1 MRLNPTQ
8 NWTVSFVR
16 EWLPYMSLRS
26 VLRLRD
32 YELRSAR
39 GEQVEGRNLEL
50 QMKSPVQTTVALREV
65 GSDILTFN
73 EVIKEQVYKSIL
85 TKLKRCET
93 VIDLGANI
101 GLASLYF
108 AGHYPHARLLA
119 VEPNP
124 PTYKILTANLKNLI
138 EAGRCRA
145 LRAAVW
151 GSEKKLVADRSK
163 AEADHYSAFAT
174 READGERAD
183 DGDVTMQGFP
193 INRIINDSGFE
204 RVDLMKVD
212 IEGAE
217 VELFKGD
224 TDWLKKVRAVAI
236 EFHHDSRAV
245 SRFDEI
251 MGAYGFRIYD
261 QDAHTVL
268 AVREGEEAD

>member
-1 MRLNPTQ
+1 MMRLNPTQ

-39 GEQVEGRNLEL
+39 GEQVEGQTLEL
-50 QMKSPVQTTVALREV
+50 QMKTPVQGRLSLREV

-73 EVIKEQVYKSIL
+73 EVIKDQVYKNIL
-85 TKLKRCET
+85 AKLRRCDT

-108 AGHYPHARLLA
+108 ASRYPSCRLLA

-124 PTYKILTANLKNLI
+124 PTYKILSANLRDLS
-138 EAGRCRA
+138 ERGRCKT

-151 GSEKKLVADRSK
+151 GSEKELVADPSQ
-163 AEADHYSAFAT
+163 AHDHYSAFAT
-174 READGERAD
+174 KEATGRENGEER
-183 DGDVTMQGFP
+183 MQGFP
-193 INRIINDSGFE
+193 ITKIIEDSGFE
-204 RVDLMKVD
+204 HVDLLKVD

-224 TDWLKKVRAVAI
+224 LDWLRKVGAIAI
-236 EFHHDSRAV
+236 EFHHDSRKTC
-245 SRFDEI
+245 RFDEI
-251 MGAYGFRIYD
+251 MSAFEFRIYD
-261 QDAHTVL
+261 QDPHTVL
-268 AVREGEEAD
+268 AVREEGAA

>member
-50 QMKSPVQTTVALREV
+50 RMKAPVQTTVSLREV

-73 EVIKEQVYKSIL
+73 EVIKDQVYKNIL
-85 TKLKRCET
+85 AALDRCET

-108 AGHYPHARLLA
+108 AGHYPRARVLA

-124 PTYKILTANLKNLI
+124 PTYKILTANLKNLV
-138 EAGRCRA
+138 EAGRCRT
-145 LRAAVW
+145 LQAAVW

-163 AEADHYSAFAT
+163 AEEDHYSAFAT
-174 READGERAD
+174 READDDRQDGGE
-183 DGDVTMQGFP
+183 TMQGLP
-193 INRIINDSGFE
+193 VNRIISESGFG

-224 TDWLKKVRAVAI
+224 LDWLKVVGAIAI
-236 EFHHDSRAV
+236 EFHEDSRAV
-245 SRFDEI
+245 TRFDEV
-251 MGAYGFRIYD
+251 MQAYGFRIQD
-261 QDAHTVL
+261 QGAHTVL
-268 AVREGEEAD
+268 AVRAGEAG

>member
-39 GEQVEGRNLEL
+39 GGQVEGRNLEL
-50 QMKSPVQTTVALREV
+50 RMKLPVQATVSLREV

-73 EVIKEQVYKSIL
+73 EVIKNQVYKNIL
-85 TKLKRCET
+85 RKLERCET
-93 VIDLGANI
+93 VVDLGANI

-108 AGHYPHARLLA
+108 AGHYPSCRLLA

-124 PTYKILTANLKNLI
+124 PTYEILAANLSGLV
-138 EAGRCRA
+138 EAGRCRT

-151 GSEKKLVADRSK
+151 GSEKALVADPSQ
-163 AEADHYSAFAT
+163 AADHYSAFAT
-174 READGERAD
+174 REAAGGENGRA
-183 DGDVTMQGFP
+183 TMQGLP
-193 INRIINDSGFE
+193 ITRIISDSGFE
-204 RVDLMKVD
+204 RVDLLKVD

-217 VELFKGD
+217 VELFKGN
-224 TDWLKKVRAVAI
+224 TDWLKSIGAIAI
-236 EFHHDSRAV
+236 EFHHDSREV
-245 SRFDEI
+245 CRFDEL
-251 MGAYGFRIYD
+251 MRAYQFGVYD
-261 QDAHTVL
+261 QDPHTVL
-268 AVREGEEAD
+268 AVREGAAG

>member
-50 QMKSPVQTTVALREV
+50 QMKQPVPALLSLREV
-65 GSDILTFN
+65 GSDIMTFT
-73 EVIKEQVYKSIL
+73 EVIREQVYKSIL
-85 TKLKRCET
+85 TKLASVET
-93 VIDLGANI
+93 IIDLGANI

-108 AGHYPHARLLA
+108 AGHYPRARVLA

-124 PTYKILTANLKNLI
+124 PTYAILAANLKSLV
-138 EAGRCRA
+138 EAGRCRT
-145 LRAAVW
+145 LKAAVW
-151 GSEKKLVADRSK
+151 GSEKKLVASERSK
-163 AEADHYSAFAT
+163 EDELHYSAFAAS
-174 READGERAD
+174 EAD
-183 DGDVTMQGFP
+183 DGHDDGETMQGFP
-193 INRIINDSGFE
+193 ITRIIADSGFE
-204 RVDLMKVD
+204 RVDLLKVD

-224 TDWLKKVRAVAI
+224 LDWLKKVGAVAI
-236 EFHHDSRAV
+236 EFHDDSRAAT
-245 SRFDEI
+245 RFDEV
-251 MGAYGFRIYD
+251 MRAYGFRVYD
-261 QDAHTVL
+261 EGGHTVL
-268 AVREGEEAD
+268 AVREEKAG

>member
-39 GEQVEGRNLEL
+39 GEQVEGRSLEL
-50 QMKSPVQTTVALREV
+50 NMRLPVQTTVSLREV

-73 EVIKEQVYKSIL
+73 EVIKDQVYKNIL
-85 TKLKRCET
+85 LRLRRCET
-93 VIDLGANI
+93 VVDLGANI

-108 AGHYPHARLLA
+108 AGHYPTCRLLA

-124 PTYKILTANLKNLI
+124 PTYEILSRNLKGLV
-138 EAGRCRA
+138 EAGRART

-151 GSEKKLVADRSK
+151 GSEKALVADPAQAS
-163 AEADHYSAFAT
+163 DHYSAFAT
-174 READGERAD
+174 REAAGSEDGGA
-183 DGDVTMQGFP
+183 TMQGLP
-193 INRIINDSGFE
+193 INTILADSGFE
-204 RVDLMKVD
+204 RVDLLKVD

-224 TDWLKKVRAVAI
+224 TDWLKTVGAIAI
-236 EFHHDSRAV
+236 EFHHDSRREC
-245 SRFDEI
+245 RFDEL
-251 MGAYGFRIYD
+251 MRAYGFGIYD
-261 QDAHTVL
+261 QDPHTVL
-268 AVREGEEAD
+268 AVREEKAA

>member
-32 YELRSAR
+32 YELRMAR
-39 GEQVEGRNLEL
+39 GELAEGRNLEL
-50 QMKSPVQTTVALREV
+50 RMKRPVPALLSLREV
-65 GSDILTFN
+65 GSDIMTFT
-73 EVIKEQVYKSIL
+73 EVIREQVYRSIL
-85 TKLKRCET
+85 EKLARVET

-108 AGHYPHARLLA
+108 AGHYPRARVLA

-124 PTYKILTANLKNLI
+124 PTYAILAANLKSLV
-138 EAGRCRA
+138 EAGRART

-151 GSEKKLVADRSK
+151 GSEKRLVAADRAK
-163 AEADHYSAFAT
+163 ADEAHYSAFAT
-174 READGERAD
+174 SEADEAHDGE
-183 DGDVTMQGFP
+183 TMQGFP
-193 INRIINDSGFE
+193 ITRIIADSGFE
-204 RVDLMKVD
+204 RVDLLKVD

-224 TDWLKKVRAVAI
+224 LGWLKQVGALAI
-236 EFHHDSRAV
+236 EFHDDSRAAM
-245 SRFDEI
+245 RFDEV
-251 MGAYGFRIYD
+251 MRAYGFRVYD
-261 QDAHTVL
+261 EGGHTVL
-268 AVREGEEAD
+268 AVREEKAG

>member
-50 QMKSPVQTTVALREV
+50 RMKQPVPALLSLREV

-73 EVIKEQVYKSIL
+73 EVIREQVYRSIL
-85 TKLKRCET
+85 TKLRRCET

-101 GLASLYF
+101 GLATLYF
-108 AGHYPHARLLA
+108 AGHYPRARVLA

-124 PTYKILTANLKNLI
+124 PTYRILTANLKSLV
-138 EAGRCRA
+138 EAGRCRT
-145 LRAAVW
+145 LKAAVW
-151 GSEKKLVADRSK
+151 GSEKQLVADERSK
-163 AEADHYSAFAT
+163 ADGAHYSAFAT
-174 READGERAD
+174 READGAQH
-183 DGDVTMQGFP
+183 GDETMQGFP
-193 INRIINDSGFE
+193 ITRIIADSGFA
-204 RVDLMKVD
+204 RVDLLKVD

-224 TDWLKKVRAVAI
+224 LDWLKQVGAIAI

-245 SRFDEI
+245 MRFDEV
-251 MGAYGFRIYD
+251 MREYGFRIYD
-261 QDAHTVL
+261 EGQHTVL
-268 AVREGEEAD
+268 AVREEGAN